1 MKKSTSRHILMWSAG
16 LGITLLPA
24 LLWSQSATTPAAAP
38 AAKSGLETALLG
50 MAIALAVVIV
60 IMSTYLNSAMK
71 VYYARKKS
79 TAKLLILAVLSMGG
93 STSLLA
99 QPATG
104 AAGLSAMGWV
114 LIFVNIILIAI
125 LFFMFRWM
133 RIYTGLKA
141 GAQADTPE
149 TQSLWDKLNAF
160 KPMSQ
165 ERALDVG
172 HDYDGIRELDNIT
185 PPWFTAA
192 FLGTILFSIVYLYRY
207 HVAHSAPL
215 MAEEYQ
221 IEVTEAEAA
230 IKAYQ
235 EAHGGAIDE
244 NNVVMLS
251 EAADLEAGKTIFAT
265 NCVPCHGANGE
276 GNAVGPNMTDDYYI
290 HGGTVKDIFT
300 TIKNGVPEK
309 GMISWSST
317 LSSTQMAQVSSFL
330 KSIGGTNVAGGKEP
344 QGTLY
349 KEGAASE
356 GSVVKDPTMAVT
368 TDTMAVAPADTTK
381 K

>member
-1 MKKSTSRHILMWSAG
+1 
-16 LGITLLPA
+16 
-24 LLWSQSATTPAAAP
+24 
-38 AAKSGLETALLG
+38 
-50 MAIALAVVIV
+50 
-60 IMSTYLNSAMK
+60 
-71 VYYARKKS
+71 
-79 TAKLLILAVLSMGG
+79 
-93 STSLLA
+93 
-99 QPATG
+99 
-104 AAGLSAMGWV
+104 
-114 LIFVNIILIAI
+114 
-125 LFFMFRWM
+125 MFRWM
-133 RIYTGLKA
+133 RIYTGLEA